1 MIVLTYVKGFTFPFP
16 LLNPVQQP
24 HPHYIESQQVSTQW
38 MVKMATE
45 EAVKAHTQSTGFR
58 FSAEGHVLETGSQVL
73 GDSGSSGIQND
84 HWRAPNRRDRML
96 LSLLRKACA
105 FTGGRAGRFRSV
117 RMPLTCKRWG
127 TIAPDRADVV
137 SHPGS
142 CGTKCARVLSAYLE
156 VFS

>member
-1 MIVLTYVKGFTFPFP
+1 
-16 LLNPVQQP
+16 
-24 HPHYIESQQVSTQW
+24 
-38 MVKMATE
+38 MVKTATE

-58 FSAEGHVLETGSQVL
+58 FSAEGHALETGSQVL

-84 HWRAPNRRDRML
+84 HWRAPNPRDRML

-105 FTGGRAGRFRSV
+105 FTGGRAGGFRSC

-127 TIAPDRADVV
+127 MIAPDRADVV

-142 CGTKCARVLSAYLE
+142 RGTKCARALLVFPQITQSTKPLTGKCFGFDMDPE
-156 VFS
+156 VHIQLWIIIGKTVKIPE